1 MIGPLPAPRR
11 ILVFGSHFLRSIVR
25 EIVGETPDVEIVGEG
40 EASATALA
48 AAAATPADF
57 VVVSVRDSALAAAH
71 LDLLEQRPR
80 ARVLALAAIGEDA
93 SLWELCPEHE
103 LIRDISPE
111 GLREA
116 IRKPDWKSVYV
127 S

>member
-1 MIGPLPAPRR
+1 LPGPRR
-11 ILVFGSHFLRSIVR
+11 ILVFGSLFLRSVVR
-25 EIVGETPDVEIVGEG
+25 KVVEETPDVEIVGEG
-40 EASATALA
+40 EASAAALEA
-48 AAAATPADF
+48 AAGTAADF

-80 ARVLALAAIGEDA
+80 ARVLALAGIGENA
-93 SLWELCPEHE
+93 SLWELNPGHE

-111 GLREA
+111 GLLDA
-116 IRKPDWKSVYV
+116 IRRPDWKSVYV